1 MRGED
6 QMLKPWELPP
16 PKLNLPDSCSTHCT
30 WLGWAGLGLGG
41 WRRGAQSGSYFNSS
55 ALAASPVDSWMSRC
69 VNRSWSTWDLHLQA
83 LCRWQEMYV
92 PLQGRQMVVWST
104 SCEGRQCLLPLGS
117 WGLALS

>member
-41 WRRGAQSGSYFNSS
+41 GGEEPSQ
-55 ALAASPVDSWMSRC
+55 V
-69 VNRSWSTWDLHLQA
+69 VTSTPLPWLPHLWTHG
-83 LCRWQEMYV
+83 C
-92 PLQGRQMVVWST
+92 QGV
-104 SCEGRQCLLPLGS
+104 
-117 WGLALS
+117 